1 MESAIVYDIWTIVQV
16 ILVDLALG
24 GDNSIVIGMAAKN
37 LPHDLQKK
45 AILYGT
51 AGAIFMRVLMAA
63 MVIWLL
69 QIPYLKTVGAVLLIA
84 IGIKLI
90 GANDDDEVNVEAK
103 DSLFDAIRTIIA
115 ADALMSL
122 DNVLGIVGTTG
133 GNLELLVLG
142 MLISVPI
149 IIFGSTIVIKI
160 MNRFPILV
168 YIGGI
173 ILGWA
178 AGGMITTDQQMAFLH
193 PYETIVKGSLV
204 VITIVGGFLWRHV
217 KTKKSS

>member
-193 PYETIVKGSLV
+193 PYGTIVKGSLV
-204 VITIVGGFLWRHV
+204 VITIIGGFLWRHV